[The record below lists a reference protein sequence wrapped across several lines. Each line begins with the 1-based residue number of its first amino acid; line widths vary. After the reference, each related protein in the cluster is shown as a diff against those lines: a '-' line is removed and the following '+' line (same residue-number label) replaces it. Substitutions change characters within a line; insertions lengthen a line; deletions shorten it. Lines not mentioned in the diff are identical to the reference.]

1 MIRKMLK
8 HVKIWN
14 EWRKN
19 SLNGAGHKFFVL
31 IGVRKSPT
39 FEFFKIS
46 RLYRLT
52 NRKEREG

>member
-8 HVKIWN
+8 HAKLWN

-19 SLNGAGHKFFVL
+19 NLNGAGHKFFVL
-31 IGVRKSPT
+31 IGVCKSPT

-46 RLYRLT
+46 RLT
-52 NRKEREG
+52 DWEESEEE